1 MVWLIVDVDVAS
13 LLLLSLLFLFGS
25 ALSVLEVWRLLVR
38 VRYGNPTSFPVRRSK
53 GFPVGT
59 VGLCTIVE
67 SGTLGVPDVPT
78 S

>member
-1 MVWLIVDVDVAS
+1 MAWLIVDVDVAS
-13 LLLLSLLFLFGS
+13 LLLVAVAALKC
-25 ALSVLEVWRLLVR
+25 ALSVLEVWRILVR
-38 VRYGNPTSFPVRRSK
+38 VWYANPTSFPVCRSK

-67 SGTLGVPDVPT
+67 SGTLGVLYLPT